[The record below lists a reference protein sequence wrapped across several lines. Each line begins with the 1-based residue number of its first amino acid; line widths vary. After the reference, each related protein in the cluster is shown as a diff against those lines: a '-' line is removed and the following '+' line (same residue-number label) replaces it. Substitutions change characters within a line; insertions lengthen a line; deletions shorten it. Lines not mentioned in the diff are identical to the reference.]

1 MRKLFAIVGVC
12 LAAALQLS
20 AQSARVT
27 GQVVDSSQAAVHES
41 QVTLRNLETDGQF
54 RTTSTERGEFL
65 LPPVPPGRY
74 EISASAKGFAT
85 TRVTSMTL
93 EVGESKVI
101 TLELKPESV
110 RETVT
115 VSDTPPEL
123 TTDRPDRSVVVDQS
137 FVESIPLN
145 VRNPLQLINFSPA
158 VTKGDDGLSGQNVTS
173 ESRTNTWRI
182 NGAKGST
189 TDLAID
195 GATDTTAYY
204 NQAAGIPG
212 LDTVQEY
219 RVYTSAY
226 APEFGRTSGGTVSY
240 ALRSGSNAFHGTAF
254 EYLRNS
260 DLDADGFNADKAG
273 QPIAT
278 FRRNQFGGT
287 LGGPIRIPKLY
298 NGRDRT
304 FFFVSYEGL
313 RDSSAGSF
321 TGTVPTALERTGD
334 FSKTT
339 DSNGKLIVI
348 YDPSSTIL
356 YPTAPAGTTRY
367 IRTAFPGNVVPAN
380 EINPIATKLLSYYP
394 MPNETGVGLS
404 NTNNYFSNAPGNNTN
419 NRVDTRFDQRI
430 SDRQLVYTHVDYF
443 SNHILQNN
451 YYGNDT
457 AAVNSND
464 RIPGYNV
471 MVHHTWSISPSLVFD
486 HHFSWAHSESN
497 RTDPT
502 TITATGLGFP
512 ANVAPGITGQMSP
525 QLSMTRVSGL
535 GNNYPI
541 EFNASSVWQYA
552 GDLSWLKGVH
562 TFKFGYDLRLY
573 PVQLWDPQQ
582 LAINATQNFT
592 GGPNPSAAV
601 ADSGSGIADLL
612 LGAASITS
620 GYAPATHSRHGYLG
634 FYAQDTARVTAKLTL
649 TYGLRVNYETGDVE
663 DQNQLNYLDL
673 KSPSPI
679 ASQVPQFPN
688 MVGGVG
694 IPGLN
699 GTGRMLQQPRGFHP
713 DPRLGVAYQLTS
725 RTVIHTGLG
734 IFHHPLAA
742 WEQFPNALGTTRA
755 STSIDALS
763 NGVTPLFNLSNPF
776 PQGIPAPYGNAA
788 GLAIGLGQNVA
799 GPLHTQDIPYQA
811 NWSFDVQRQLP
822 LNVVLTAAYVG
833 NVGVHLMTPI
843 QLNQIPDAD
852 LALGSKLISVVANP
866 FYGVITDPSS
876 TLSLATVQYGQLLRP
891 FPQYLNFKAINVGAG
906 HSSYE
911 AGQLTAEK
919 RFSQGL
925 AILFGYTYSKAI
937 DNVGEM
943 TSVAGTRNGFQDNY
957 CFSCDRALS
966 DQNEPFVLRLA
977 VRYDLPFGP
986 GKQLLNHGLSAKV
999 FGGWAIGG
1007 FYTLD
1012 AGRPVA
1018 VSSPNNSSSLG
1029 GGTGMRPN
1037 ATGVSAALPGGPQ
1050 ICDSCPYFNTA
1061 AFTQTPQYAFGN
1073 VSRYLPDVNNPT
1085 AYDVDTLIE
1094 KNTQVG
1100 ERVHLTFR
1108 AELFNA
1114 LNTVVF
1120 SGPTTSV
1127 TSSTFGKIILSQ
1139 SNSPRQVQFS
1149 LRLGF

>member
-1 MRKLFAIVGVC
+1 MRKTIATVVVC
-12 LAAALQLS
+12 LAAALSLS

-27 GQVVDSSQAAVHES
+27 GMVIDSSAAAVQGSLVMLH
-41 QVTLRNLETDGQF
+41 NLDTNGEF
-54 RTTSTERGEFL
+54 RTSSTDEGRFQ

-74 EISASAKGFAT
+74 EVTASAAGFAT
-85 TRVTSMTL
+85 TRVTDVNL
-93 EVGESKVI
+93 ELGESKVM
-101 TLELKPESV
+101 TLKLAPASVQESV
-110 RETVT
+110 R
-115 VSDTPPEL
+115 VSATPPEL
-123 TTDRPDRSVVVDQS
+123 TLDRPDRSVLLDPTLADT
-137 FVESIPLN
+137 IPLN

-182 NGAKGST
+182 NGAKGAT
-189 TDLAID
+189 TDIAID

-212 LDTVQEY
+212 VETVQEY

-226 APEFGRTSGGTVSY
+226 APEFGRTSGGTASY
-240 ALRSGSNAFHGTAF
+240 ALKSGGNAFHGALF

-273 QPIAT
+273 QPIAA

-298 NGRDRT
+298 NGRNKT

-321 TGTVPTALERTGD
+321 TGTMPTALERTGN
-334 FSKTT
+334 FSQTT

-348 YDPSSTIL
+348 YDPSTTQL
-356 YPTAPAGTTRY
+356 DPTAPAGTTRY
-367 IRTAFPGNVVPAN
+367 IRTPFPNNIIPTAL
-380 EINPIATKLLSYYP
+380 NPIATNLLSYYP
-394 MPNETGVGLS
+394 MPNQPGVGKS
-404 NTNNYFSNAPGNNTN
+404 STNNYFSNAPGTNTN
-419 NRVDTRFDQRI
+419 DRIDLRLDQRI
-430 SDRQLVYTHVDYF
+430 SDRQLVYAHVDYF
-443 SNHILQNN
+443 SNNIIQNN
-451 YYGNDT
+451 YYGNEL

-464 RIPGYNV
+464 RIPGFNV

-486 HHFSWAHSESN
+486 HHMSWAHSESD

-502 TITATGLGFP
+502 TITASGLGFP
-512 ANVAPGITGQMSP
+512 SAIAPGITGQITP

-541 EFNASSVWQYA
+541 EFNASSVYQYA
-552 GDLSWLKGVH
+552 GDVTWLRAAH
-562 TFKFGYDLRLY
+562 TFKFGYDLRKY

-582 LAINATQNFT
+582 MYINATQNFT
-592 GGPNPSAAV
+592 GGPNPNAAV

-612 LGAASITS
+612 LGAAQVQS
-620 GYAPATHSRHGYLG
+620 GYAPLTSSHHYYIG
-634 FYAQDTARVTAKLTL
+634 FYAQDTWRATRNLTL
-649 TYGLRVNYETGDVE
+649 TYGLRMGYETGDVE

-673 KSPSPI
+673 KSPSPVNP
-679 ASQVPQFPN
+679 VPGLPN
-688 MVGGVG
+688 LVGGVG

-699 GTGRMLQQPRGFHP
+699 GTSRMLQQPRGVHP
-713 DPRLGVAYQLTS
+713 DPRLGLAYSLDS
-725 RTVIHTGLG
+725 KTVIHTGFG

-742 WEQFPNALGTTRA
+742 WEQYPNALGTTRQ
-755 STSIDALS
+755 STSISAQA

-776 PQGIPAPYGNAA
+776 PSGLPQPYGNAA

-799 GPLHTQDIPYQA
+799 GQLRTQDIPYQA
-811 NWSFDVQRQLP
+811 NWSFDVQRELP
-822 LNVVLTAAYVG
+822 FKLVVTAAYVA

-852 LALGSKLISVVANP
+852 LALGSKLISVVSNP

-876 TLSLATVQYGQLLRP
+876 TLSLATVQENQLLRP

-906 HSSYE
+906 HSSYQ
-911 AGQLTAEK
+911 AGQLTVEK

-925 AILFGYTYSKAI
+925 TLLLGYTRSKAI

-943 TSVAGTRNGFQDNY
+943 TSVAGTRNGPQDNY
-957 CFSCDRALS
+957 CLACDRSLS
-966 DQNEPFVLRLA
+966 DQNEPYSMRIA
-977 VRYDLPFGP
+977 ARYELPFGP
-986 GKQLLNHGLSAKV
+986 GRSMLSRGFAGKA
-999 FGGWAIGG
+999 FGGWSLGA

-1037 ATGVSAALPGGPQ
+1037 ATGISAALPGGPQ
-1050 ICDSCPYFNTA
+1050 ICDSCAYFNTA
-1061 AFTQTPQYAFGN
+1061 AFVQTPQFAFGN
-1073 VSRYLPDVNNPT
+1073 VSRYLPNVNNPT
-1085 AYDVDTLIE
+1085 SWNVDTQLE
-1094 KNTQVG
+1094 KSTYFSESV
-1100 ERVHLTFR
+1100 RLTFR

-1114 LNTVVF
+1114 PNSVVF
-1120 SGPTTSV
+1120 SGPTTSI

-1139 SNSPRQVQFS
+1139 ANSPRQVQFS
-1149 LRLGF
+1149 LRLAF